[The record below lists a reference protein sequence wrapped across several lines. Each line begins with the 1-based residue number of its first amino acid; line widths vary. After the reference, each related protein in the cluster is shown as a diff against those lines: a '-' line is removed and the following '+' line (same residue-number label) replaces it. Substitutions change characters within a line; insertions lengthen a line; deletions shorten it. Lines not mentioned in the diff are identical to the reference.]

1 MVDLFQHL
9 LATYGYLVVAL
20 IIMVEGM
27 GIPLPG
33 ETILLLGAAYAGSG
47 RLDIRGVILVAALG
61 AIVGDNLGY
70 LIGRRGGRALLS
82 RYGHVFRLDG
92 SHLARAED
100 FYVRHGAK
108 TVFFARFVAVLRTL
122 SSLLAGA
129 NRMPYRRFVL
139 WNAAGGTVW
148 AVVIGSLGAAFGSQ
162 WPRIAH
168 RIGRIGLFLA
178 LAVAALLLGRLL
190 YRRIAAGGGFTPF
203 LRARFSPEGYF
214 GLEMTTGVLLTLLAG
229 AAFFGVA
236 DLVRD
241 SPIPGLDL
249 RFARF
254 ATGPGPA
261 AGALTTLM
269 RAATFAGKPW
279 VLIVLS
285 FGIALFLFLEDRW
298 SDAFLAGLAVGG
310 AETLNVVLKLVFAR
324 HRPGLADLATWSFPS
339 GHATG
344 SIAFF
349 GLLAYFVLRAGGP
362 PGRRVLAVAGAALAV
377 LLIGASRVYL
387 GEHYPTDVLG
397 GWAVGFTWLASAVTA
412 VETWRRRREILR
424 ERDAGAADR
433 LEA

>member
-1 MVDLFQHL
+1 MVNLFQHL
-9 LATYGYLVVAL
+9 LATYGYLVVGL

-70 LIGRRGGRALLS
+70 FIGRRGGRALLS

-92 SHLARAED
+92 SHLARAEE

-129 NRMPYRRFVL
+129 NRMPYRRFVV

-148 AVVIGSLGAAFGSQ
+148 AVVIG
-162 WPRIAH
+162 
-168 RIGRIGLFLA
+168 
-178 LAVAALLLGRLL
+178 
-190 YRRIAAGGGFTPF
+190 
-203 LRARFSPEGYF
+203 
-214 GLEMTTGVLLTLLAG
+214 TLG

-241 SPIPGLDL
+241 SPLPRLDL

-254 ATGPGPA
+254 ASGPGPA

-269 RAATFAGKPW
+269 RAATFVGKPW
-279 VLIVLS
+279 VLVLLS
-285 FGIALFLFLEDRW
+285 FGIALFLFLGNRW
-298 SDAFLAGLAVGG
+298 SDAFLVGLAVGG

-344 SIAFF
+344 SMAFF
-349 GLLAYFVLRAGGP
+349 GLLQGVGAGGRQK
-362 PGRRVLAVAGAALAV
+362 G
-377 LLIGASRVYL
+377 
-387 GEHYPTDVLG
+387 
-397 GWAVGFTWLASAVTA
+397 
-412 VETWRRRREILR
+412 
-424 ERDAGAADR
+424 
-433 LEA
+433 